1 MISKFH
7 VVGINHRSAPLLL
20 REKVAAAVMDHALL
34 FAQIRSI
41 YPDVELTL
49 LSTCNRT
56 ELYFADSS
64 ATVDLNE
71 IRDLLLAPL
80 TPAERLSFSYV
91 KRGASAVR
99 HLFRVAAGLDSMVV
113 GETEILG
120 QIKHAF
126 AAAQERG
133 TTGRTL
139 SRLFR
144 DATGT
149 ARQVHRETAL
159 SRGRV
164 SVSSLAVQF
173 AEQLFN
179 NLPVRAVMIIGAGT
193 AAEGALKSLK
203 ERGVREIMIANRSAE
218 RGVRLSQSLGGKV
231 IALKEIE
238 QWLPQMD
245 VVLSSTGSSQIL
257 LDLPMITRVMKL
269 RPAKPLLLLDLAVP
283 RDIEQSAEQVANVHL
298 YDMDALRGIAAQNRE
313 QRKAAIKEARAIV
326 SSGITDCLRQFKN

>member
-1 MISKFH
+1 
-7 VVGINHRSAPLLL
+7 
-20 REKVAAAVMDHALL
+20 
-34 FAQIRSI
+34 
-41 YPDVELTL
+41 
-49 LSTCNRT
+49 
-56 ELYFADSS
+56 
-64 ATVDLNE
+64 
-71 IRDLLLAPL
+71 
-80 TPAERLSFSYV
+80 
-91 KRGASAVR
+91 
-99 HLFRVAAGLDSMVV
+99 
-113 GETEILG
+113 
-120 QIKHAF
+120 
-126 AAAQERG
+126 
-133 TTGRTL
+133 L

>member
-1 MISKFH
+1 
-7 VVGINHRSAPLLL
+7 
-20 REKVAAAVMDHALL
+20 
-34 FAQIRSI
+34 
-41 YPDVELTL
+41 
-49 LSTCNRT
+49 
-56 ELYFADSS
+56 
-64 ATVDLNE
+64 
-71 IRDLLLAPL
+71 
-80 TPAERLSFSYV
+80 
-91 KRGASAVR
+91 
-99 HLFRVAAGLDSMVV
+99 
-113 GETEILG
+113 
-120 QIKHAF
+120 
-126 AAAQERG
+126 
-133 TTGRTL
+133 
-139 SRLFR
+139 
-144 DATGT
+144 
-149 ARQVHRETAL
+149 
-159 SRGRV
+159 
-164 SVSSLAVQF
+164 
-173 AEQLFN
+173 
-179 NLPVRAVMIIGAGT
+179 MIIGAGT